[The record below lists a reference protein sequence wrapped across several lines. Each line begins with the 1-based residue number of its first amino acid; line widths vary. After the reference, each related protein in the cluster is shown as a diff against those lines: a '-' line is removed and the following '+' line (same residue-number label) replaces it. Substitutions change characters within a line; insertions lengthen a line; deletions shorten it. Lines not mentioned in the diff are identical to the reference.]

1 MKYFFIFLIS
11 CFSFAQQTTK
21 VDFLTLNASLQPNAA
36 EKSIT
41 GSVVYQFEV
50 KSTIDT
56 IRIDAKNMNFSNVAI
71 NSKAVAFK
79 STTKELLLFEGFKEG
94 KNKLTFNYK
103 ATPKQTLY
111 FIGLGD
117 DLQIWTQGQGKYT
130 SHWLPSFDDVNEKV
144 IFNLSVTYDASFTVL
159 ANGELKKNSTQNNA
173 KTWQYQMKQPMSSY
187 LAMLAIGKF
196 ISQNQKSKSGIPLE
210 FYLDRNDAAKFE
222 PTYRYSKQIFDY
234 FEKEIGVKYPWKV
247 YRQVPV
253 RDFLYGG
260 MENTTATI
268 FAQDLV
274 VDAIGFNDRNYV
286 NVNAHELTHQ
296 WFGDMVTA
304 QSGNHHWLQEGFA
317 TYYALLAEKEV
328 FGDDYF
334 YYQLYKSSLQLKNAA
349 KNDTIPVMNEKA
361 SSLSFYQKGA
371 WALHVIRE
379 SVGEK
384 AFSKAVKTYL
394 KTYQFKNVTTDDF
407 LAEIKKVSNFD
418 TEAFK
423 KVWLEDAAFQNDE
436 AIQLLAKKSIFIR
449 DYLKIR
455 SQAPLTD
462 ARFMEVIDE
471 YRYILSSDAYAPIKQ
486 EIVFKISKLNYKSN
500 KDLIDMALNS
510 NDFKVRQAVADY
522 LPKVPL
528 YLKTKYETLLD
539 DPSYVTREVAFANLW
554 SSFPEEHETYL
565 NKTKDW
571 IGNNDKALRIQ
582 YLTLAQTSAKMDDIS
597 KLNLYAELQSYT
609 SPNYETSIRQNA
621 MEAILSINKKD
632 PILLKNLVNAT
643 TNFRWQFSKFGRDKI
658 RDLVK
663 SSEMRLLFEKIMPEL
678 ILADQE
684 QLKRLLQL

>member
-1 MKYFFIFLIS
+1 MKYFFIFLFS
-11 CFSFAQQTTK
+11 SFSFAQQTTK
-21 VDFLTLNASLQPNAA
+21 VDFLTLKASLQPNAN
-36 EKSIT
+36 EKSIS

-50 KSTIDT
+50 KSAIDT
-56 IRIDAKNMNFSNVAI
+56 IRIDAKNMIFSNLNI
-71 NSKAVAFK
+71 NSKTVKFK
-79 STTKELLLFEGFKEG
+79 STNKELLLFEGFKDG
-94 KNKLTFNYK
+94 KNTLSFNYK
-103 ATPKQTLY
+103 STPKQTLY
-111 FIGLGD
+111 FIGEGD

-130 SHWLPSFDDVNEKV
+130 SHWLPSFDDGNEKV
-144 IFNLSVTYDASFTVL
+144 IFNLSVTYDAAFTVL
-159 ANGELKKNSTQNNA
+159 ANGVLKKNITLDNI

-196 ISQNQKSKSGIPLE
+196 ISQKQKSKSGTSLE

-234 FEKEIGVKYPWKV
+234 FEREIGVKYPWKL

-260 MENTTATI
+260 MENTTSTI

-286 NVNAHELTHQ
+286 NVNAHELAHQ

-304 QSGNHHWLQEGFA
+304 QSGKHHWLQEGFA

-328 FGDDYF
+328 FGNDYF

-349 KNDTIPVMNEKA
+349 KNDTIPILNEKA
-361 SSLSFYQKGA
+361 SSLSFYQKGS

-379 SVGEK
+379 AIGKK
-384 AFSKAVKTYL
+384 AFAKAVKTYL
-394 KTYQFKNVTTDDF
+394 KTYQFKNATTDDF

-418 TEAFK
+418 TDAFK

-436 AIQLLAKKSIFIR
+436 AIQLLAKKSVFIR

-455 SQAPLTD
+455 SQKDLSD

-486 EIVFKISKLNYKSN
+486 EIVFRISKLNYKSN
-500 KDLIDMALNS
+500 KDLIEMALNS
-510 NDFKVRQAVADY
+510 TDIKVRQAVADY

-539 DPSYVTREVAFANLW
+539 DPSYVTREVAFTNLW
-554 SSFPEEHETYL
+554 TSFPEEQETYL

-571 IGNNDKALRIQ
+571 VGNNDKALRIQ
-582 YLTLAQTSAKMDDIS
+582 YLTLAQTSAKLDEVL
-597 KLNLYAELQSYT
+597 KLKLYTELQEYT
-609 SPNYETSIRQNA
+609 SPNFETSIRLNA
-621 MEAILSINKKD
+621 INAILEINKKD
-632 PILLKNLVNAT
+632 QTMLKNLVNAT
-643 TNFRWQFSKFGRDKI
+643 TNFRWQFSKFGKDKI
-658 RDLVK
+658 RDLLK
-663 SSEMRLLFEKIMPEL
+663 SSEMRALFEKIMPEL
-678 ILADQE
+678 IPTEQE
-684 QLKRLLQL
+684 QLKRLL